1 MTKERAGK
9 AQADDL
15 PLETMGPRRGEDL
28 FSHQNSLLKAIND
41 VFRVALASEAVKD
54 VVKKCLAAAQEL
66 TGSRMGFIYD
76 LSRAMLLKSD
86 LGRDSGHIWKRESAS
101 AIGESAIRDIW
112 SRVVKDK
119 APMLVNEPLS
129 HPEWVHISKGHAG
142 ITSFMVVPLKRDN
155 QVMGMIGLANKQGG
169 YTRSD
174 RQDIEALSE
183 AFLEALARKR
193 MEERLKISE
202 EKYQGLVENALV
214 GVYQTDPD
222 GKILFANKALAEILE
237 FESPEKIVGVN
248 ALAMLKDPQDRER
261 LVGQLSSQKMV
272 SSFECEA
279 LTRTGESRTLIVS
292 AALDKETISGMVRDI
307 TQRNQAEKQL
317 QQTLDMLRQSMGATI
332 RVIDKIIES
341 RDPYTSGHQRRVSDL
356 ARSIAKKLNLS
367 EEIID
372 ALRMAAKI
380 HDIGKITVPA
390 EILAKPTPLTNQE
403 FGIIKNHPKVG
414 YDILKDAEFPWPVAQ
429 IVLQHHERIDGSG
442 YPLGLCG
449 DKIILEAK
457 ILAVADVVEAMASH
471 RPYRPALG
479 IDRALEE
486 ISEKKGILYDP
497 EVVDACTSVF
507 AQNGYAFNKSAA

>member
-1 MTKERAGK
+1 MTKERA
-9 AQADDL
+9 ADDL
-15 PLETMGPRRGEDL
+15 PLETMREKRGRDL
-28 FSHQNSLLKAIND
+28 FSHENSVLKAIND
-41 VFRVALASEAVKD
+41 VFREALAGETVKD

-66 TGSRMGFIYD
+66 TGSRMGFVYD
-76 LSRAMLLKSD
+76 ISRAMLLKSD
-86 LGRDSGHIWKRESAS
+86 PGRDSGHIWKRESAS
-101 AIGESAIRDIW
+101 AISEWAIRDLW
-112 SRVVKDK
+112 NRVVKDK
-119 APMLVNEPLS
+119 KPVLVNDPGSL
-129 HPEWVHISKGHAG
+129 PEWAHISEAHAD
-142 ITSFMVVPLKRDN
+142 IASFLAVPLKRED
-155 QVMGMIGLANKQGG
+155 QIMGMIGLANKRGG

-174 RQDIEALSE
+174 QQDIEALSE
-183 AFLEALARKR
+183 AFLEALTRKR
-193 MEERLKISE
+193 MEERLRISE

-214 GVYQTDPD
+214 GVYQTNPD

-237 FESPEKIVGVN
+237 FESPEEIVGAN
-248 ALAMLKDPQDRER
+248 ALEMFKDPQDRER
-261 LVGQLSSQKMV
+261 LMEQLLSQKTV
-272 SSFECEA
+272 GSFECEA
-279 LTRTGESRTLIVS
+279 LTRTGKARTLIVS
-292 AALDKETISGMVRDI
+292 AVMEKGTVSGMVRDI

-442 YPLGLCG
+442 YPHGLCG

-507 AQNGYAFNKSAA
+507 SQNGYAFNNSAA

>member
-1 MTKERAGK
+1 MSSGKIPRTQHPELFHWTPGLQATDYIRA
-9 AQADDL
+9 
-15 PLETMGPRRGEDL
+15 TY
-28 FSHQNSLLKAIND
+28 
-41 VFRVALASEAVKD
+41 RVASQYSGTA
-54 VVKKCLAAAQEL
+54 
-66 TGSRMGFIYD
+66 T
-76 LSRAMLLKSD
+76 AMAMA
-86 LGRDSGHIWKRESAS
+86 IEQSAGTS
-101 AIGESAIRDIW
+101 MIPGYVE
-112 SRVVKDK
+112 
-119 APMLVNEPLS
+119 PGMLE
-129 HPEWVHISKGHAG
+129 H
-142 ITSFMVVPLKRDN
+142 
-155 QVMGMIGLANKQGG
+155 
-169 YTRSD
+169 
-174 RQDIEALSE
+174 
-183 AFLEALARKR
+183 
-193 MEERLKISE
+193 
-202 EKYQGLVENALV
+202 
-214 GVYQTDPD
+214 
-222 GKILFANKALAEILE
+222 
-237 FESPEKIVGVN
+237 
-248 ALAMLKDPQDRER
+248 
-261 LVGQLSSQKMV
+261 
-272 SSFECEA
+272 
-279 LTRTGESRTLIVS
+279 
-292 AALDKETISGMVRDI
+292 
-307 TQRNQAEKQL
+307 
-317 QQTLDMLRQSMGATI
+317 ATI